1 MMERG
6 EHAWLFISAW
16 HDERAGGDDAV
27 RLRPE
32 WLHYS
37 SCFVG
42 FNKVHFIRNNTLT
55 TEQLGRATTKTA
67 YISTARILHK
77 WRHKHQ
83 FPVLFSEEVSLDT
96 LWLCSFQRLIET
108 SICGVHKLL
117 FFLLFSTCKFPTTWI
132 SIVLVVVGHIWSVRK
147 RLELLVSWCFT
158 STETTWLM
166 RDGGKVSK

>member
-117 FFLLFSTCKFPTTWI
+117 FFLFFPLASSPPPEYQSFWW
-132 SIVLVVVGHIWSVRK
+132 WSVISG
-147 RLELLVSWCFT
+147 VSESVWSFLFHGALRPQKPHGSWGT
-158 STETTWLM
+158 
-166 RDGGKVSK
+166 GGK